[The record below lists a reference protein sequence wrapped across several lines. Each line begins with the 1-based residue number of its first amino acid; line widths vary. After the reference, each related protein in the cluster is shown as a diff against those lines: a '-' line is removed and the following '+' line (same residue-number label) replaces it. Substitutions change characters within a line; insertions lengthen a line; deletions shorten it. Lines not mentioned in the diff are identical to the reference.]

1 MGALILFGEFHKDVG
16 GALGGGAVGM
26 VPGEAP
32 VEGADLR
39 VDLAWECWQ
48 QISGLPKSSS
58 SLSSSHAALSSSS
71 LSPFLGQQLL
81 QRLEGE
87 WTLVPDTSYRGWG
100 N

>member
-1 MGALILFGEFHKDVG
+1 MGTLILFGEFHKDVG

-58 SLSSSHAALSSSS
+58 SLLSSHAALSSSS
-71 LSPFLGQQLL
+71 LSLSLSGTTAAAEV
-81 QRLEGE
+81 R
-87 WTLVPDTSYRGWG
+87 RGVDIG
-100 N
+100 AGH

>member
-58 SLSSSHAALSSSS
+58 SLSSSHAALSSSLS
-71 LSPFLGQQLL
+71 LSFSLSGTTAAAEA
-81 QRLEGE
+81 R
-87 WTLVPDTSYRGWG
+87 RGVDIG
-100 N
+100 AGH